1 MVLTANKILT
11 DRQHAA
17 YLLAERLLRYR
28 NSAGI
33 VVGIGP
39 GGALV
44 GHTLARALNLPFEL
58 TVCRKITHPA
68 DPARTIGSIS
78 EDQVVMHDY
87 NYDIPQDFLA
97 RHISRLQ
104 QEMKNDYKVL
114 SAERPK
120 PLFKDKIVILSSD
133 LLATSDTIMAA
144 IKSIALQKP
153 SQVIVAVPIIDS
165 RAATKIAKHVDDLV
179 FLHMESRNLVGRDF
193 YENFPRVEPEEVK
206 KLWSTQ

>member
-1 MVLTANKILT
+1 MVLAANKIFT

-17 YLLAERLLRYR
+17 YLLAERLLRYK
-28 NSAGI
+28 NSDGI
-33 VVGIGP
+33 VVGVGP

-44 GHTLARALNLPFEL
+44 GNTLAKALNLPFEL

-104 QEMKNDYKVL
+104 HEVKNDFKVF
-114 SAERPK
+114 SPERPK
-120 PLFKDKIVILSSD
+120 ASFEDKIVILSSD
-133 LLATSDTIMAA
+133 LIGTSDTIMAA
-144 IKSIALQKP
+144 IKSITSQKP

-165 RAATKIAKHVDDLV
+165 RAATKIAKHVDDLI

-193 YENFPRVEPEEVK
+193 YESFPRVEPEEVQ
-206 KLWSTQ
+206 KLWVAQ